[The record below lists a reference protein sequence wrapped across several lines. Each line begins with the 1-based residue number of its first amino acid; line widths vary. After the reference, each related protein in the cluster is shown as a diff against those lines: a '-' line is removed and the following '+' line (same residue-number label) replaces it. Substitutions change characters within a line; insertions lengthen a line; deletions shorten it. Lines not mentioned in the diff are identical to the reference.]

1 MIIIGKEE
9 LFVLFVF
16 VFVLEYCPLKKLFV
30 LFESDWGIWFCNV
43 WVDSIGHR
51 EGPFE
56 RSCFVKMKCF
66 GRF

>member
-9 LFVLFVF
+9 LFVLFF
-16 VFVLEYCPLKKLFV
+16 VEYFLKKLFV